1 MFYDDDDTP
10 VKSVPTGRA
19 STPAHNNRYA
29 YNNGNEDELE
39 LPGSVSPAASPSR
52 PTTSSGTRT
61 MRASR
66 AAEQLAAKRKERST
80 MGMVVANESI
90 SRPATPSGPR
100 PPTAAAPSSPSLNQS
115 NNDMRKSVLGLQPIP
130 HATSV
135 NNLNTIQQGQPLTRT
150 SAADTISVSISSE
163 SAGNHHLPQEQHRGE
178 RELTEAERELLKRG
192 ISPTF
197 DPNADK
203 PLVRTPN
210 IDFSDVRSFLLRPQP
225 KGGMVQCKVYRE
237 KSGLDRIYPHYT
249 LVLEDSNAFLL
260 AARKRKKSKSSNYL
274 VSLDKNDLSRDSPN
288 FMGKLRSNFVG
299 TEFVMYDKGNA
310 PNPDGSSVEGDVR
323 QELGVIL
330 YGPNIL
336 GFKGPRKMS
345 VLIPALKDENT
356 RVTWRPAQQAD
367 TLLER
372 FKEGN
377 HSNMVVLQNK
387 SPEWKD
393 GAFVLNFQNRVK
405 VASVKNFQL
414 VHPDD
419 PDYIIMQFGR
429 VADDVFTMDFQYPL
443 CMLQA
448 FSIVLSSFDNK
459 IACE

>member
-1 MFYDDDDTP
+1 
-10 VKSVPTGRA
+10 
-19 STPAHNNRYA
+19 
-29 YNNGNEDELE
+29 
-39 LPGSVSPAASPSR
+39 
-52 PTTSSGTRT
+52 
-61 MRASR
+61 
-66 AAEQLAAKRKERST
+66 
-80 MGMVVANESI
+80 
-90 SRPATPSGPR
+90 
-100 PPTAAAPSSPSLNQS
+100 
-115 NNDMRKSVLGLQPIP
+115 
-130 HATSV
+130 
-135 NNLNTIQQGQPLTRT
+135 
-150 SAADTISVSISSE
+150 VSISSDPV
-163 SAGNHHLPQEQHRGE
+163 SHDALRGE
-178 RELTEAERELLKRG
+178 RPLTEAEKELLKRG
-192 ISPTF
+192 IAPTF

-203 PLVRTPN
+203 PLVRAPN

-225 KGGMVQCKVYRE
+225 KGGMVQCKIYRE
-237 KSGLDRIYPHYT
+237 KSGLDRMYPHYN
-249 LVLEDSNAFLL
+249 LVLEDNNAFLL

-299 TEFVMYDKGNA
+299 TEFVMYDKGKA
-310 PNPDGSSVEGDVR
+310 PAVDGSAVEGDVR

-330 YGPNIL
+330 YGSNIL

-345 VLIPALKDENT
+345 VLIPALKDEAS
-356 RVTWRPAQQAD
+356 RVTWRPTQNSD

-377 HSNMVVLQNK
+377 HSNMVILQNK

-429 VADDVFTMDFQYPL
+429 VSDDVFTMDFQYPL